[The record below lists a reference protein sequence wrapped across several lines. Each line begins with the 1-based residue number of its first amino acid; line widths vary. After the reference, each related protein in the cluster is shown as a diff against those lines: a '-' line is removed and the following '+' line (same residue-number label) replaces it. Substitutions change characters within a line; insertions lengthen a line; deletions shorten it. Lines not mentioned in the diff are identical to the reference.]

1 MRSVSQGSG
10 RFHNT
15 RGYQPFWKPIDA
27 KRTAPVVYSSSLT
40 QSRRFGGP
48 GEPRRAGGPSRSE
61 PPPPSE
67 ASQGEGRF
75 AP

>member
-27 KRTAPVVYSSSLT
+27 KRTAPVVETVAL
-40 QSRRFGGP
+40 
-48 GEPRRAGGPSRSE
+48 
-61 PPPPSE
+61 
-67 ASQGEGRF
+67 
-75 AP
+75 APWELLSWDTLQVERGHFTISNLYFPYLDA